1 MNAENWR
8 CLSELL
14 KNRFTLRPNGALHVP
29 RSAIHASV
37 LTRKSRRCYTLDI
50 NFRESRG
57 LPCPPALSAPALS
70 LRISVDAQ
78 TRNALKKDDV
88 FIHSTQ
94 ASLDWVA
101 ENRGKAIRIAAAM
114 LVAIALVVG
123 GTILYQQRSETAANA
138 FGRAAAIYATPIA
151 DPSQPM
157 PPGVKTY
164 ITVADR
170 AKEAHPLFEDVA
182 KRYSSTTAGHNAL
195 YFAGLTAA
203 EMGDTSQAEANFRQA
218 SDFHDANV
226 AALARLALAN
236 LLAQHGQTNDAIKL
250 YQELIKSPAATVPAA
265 TAQLQL
271 AALYEANHNTAEANK
286 IYALLKAKDTTTAAG
301 QIAAQKL
308 AGQR

>member
-1 MNAENWR
+1 
-8 CLSELL
+8 
-14 KNRFTLRPNGALHVP
+14 
-29 RSAIHASV
+29 
-37 LTRKSRRCYTLDI
+37 
-50 NFRESRG
+50 
-57 LPCPPALSAPALS
+57 
-70 LRISVDAQ
+70 VDAQ
-78 TRNALKKDDV
+78 TRNTLKKDDV

-94 ASLDWVA
+94 AGLDWVA
-101 ENRGKAIRIAAAM
+101 ENRDKAIRIAVAV

-123 GTILYQQRSETAANA
+123 GAILYQQRSEAAANA
-138 FGRAAAIYATPIA
+138 YGRAAAIYATPIT
-151 DPSQPM
+151 DPNQPM

-164 ITVADR
+164 PTVADR
-170 AKEAHPLFEDVA
+170 AKDANPLFQEVA

-203 EMGDTSQAEANFRQA
+203 EMGNTSQAEADFRQA

-236 LLAQHGQTNDAIKL
+236 LLAQHGQTNDAIRS
-250 YQELIKSPAATVPAA
+250 YQELIKSPTTTVPAA